1 MDDLKLET
9 REGILDSA
17 EEPGNQ
23 DDGLRTVGPDVS
35 YDGVQV
41 RRSEEATDVTAELG
55 LKNDVPKDMS
65 GGCCM
70 SIERYEGDARKT
82 EVS

>member
-9 REGILDSA
+9 LEGILDRA

-35 YDGVQV
+35 YDGVQG
-41 RRSEEATDVTAELG
+41 RSEETTDVTAG
-55 LKNDVPKDMS
+55 LKTTPQKVCLVAVVCP
-65 GGCCM
+65 
-70 SIERYEGDARKT
+70 
-82 EVS
+82 